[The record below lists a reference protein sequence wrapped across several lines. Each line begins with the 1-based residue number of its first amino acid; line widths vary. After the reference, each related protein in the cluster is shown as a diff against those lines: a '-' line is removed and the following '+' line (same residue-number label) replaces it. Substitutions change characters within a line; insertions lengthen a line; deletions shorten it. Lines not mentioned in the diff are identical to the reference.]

1 MSISLFLGVAIGMI
15 FVWTILSLATMNIQE
30 WVSAR
35 LKWRSR
41 MLEKTLGK
49 MLTDSAL
56 LDQFYNHPLIRG
68 LFTGKENKDKPS
80 YIPATQ
86 FSQAV
91 LDILATTG
99 TEASILQQQLYWLY
113 CIAERLGRKKQA
125 TATQK
130 ITVLLGM
137 TRKALVSEAGED
149 DVAHII
155 DSIKA
160 ELLTLQDEIP
170 ELKEPVG
177 NLMETVLERKQEV
190 NNALIKLAHPAALST
205 NDATNKI
212 RAGVIALSII
222 HPQLK
227 QTLYAILNTAS
238 QSIWQKQNE
247 LELIRLNIEEWFNN
261 TMTRLT
267 GWYKRRILVTTFLIS
282 LLVASLA
289 NIDAIHLVERFWS
302 EPELRTL
309 ILDQV
314 GNLLAQPD
322 TSDTE
327 TDNLAMLQDQSDVFG
342 LPIGWIGGL
351 PQVYENPTSSF
362 LELDVNSCTPFPT
375 REDQLFGF
383 WIKQRCYPI
392 INAPLFSDVAGWISK
407 LLGIL
412 ITAAAASQ
420 GAPFWFDLL
429 KKVINVRL
437 TGLNPS
443 ETKKSFV
450 G

>member
-15 FVWTILSLATMNIQE
+15 FVWTVLSLASMNIQE
-30 WVSAR
+30 WVASR

-68 LFTGKENKDKPS
+68 LFTGKDNKDKPS
-80 YIPATQ
+80 YIPAAQ

-99 TEASILQQQLYWLY
+99 TEASILQQQLYMLY
-113 CIAERLGRKKQA
+113 SIAERLGRKKQMVA
-125 TATQK
+125 KQK
-130 ITVLLGM
+130 ITTLLGM
-137 TRKALVSEAGED
+137 TRKALVSESGED
-149 DVAHII
+149 SVAHII
-155 DSIKA
+155 DSIKE
-160 ELLTLQDEIP
+160 ELLTLQEEIP

-190 NNALIKLAHPAALST
+190 NNALIKLAQPAASNT

-212 RAGVIALSII
+212 RAGVIAMSIT

-267 GWYKRRILVTTFLIS
+267 GWYKRRTLVTTFLIS
-282 LLVASLA
+282 LLVASFA
-289 NIDAIHLVERFWS
+289 NIDAINLVERFWN

-314 GNLLAQPD
+314 GNLLDQTGTTDSEAVSINVLEEQSPD
-322 TSDTE
+322 Y
-327 TDNLAMLQDQSDVFG
+327 G
-342 LPIGWIGGL
+342 LPIGWIAGL
-351 PQVYENPTSSF
+351 NQNSASNAPSY
-362 LELDVNSCTPFPT
+362 LDLDANSCTMFPSQ
-375 REDQLFGF
+375 EDQLFGF
-383 WIKQRCYPI
+383 WINQRCYPI
-392 INAPLFSDVAGWISK
+392 INAPLFTDAAGWISK

-412 ITAAAASQ
+412 ITAVAASQ